1 MNIKRAFIITAV
13 VALIVSLGYGS
24 GNSIVLPEG
33 TDSIAGVI
41 TEVNSNEAYIRI
53 DMQLY
58 HFADASV
65 MDTMLKIKKISRY
78 EKVIVYYRKDNGKNL
93 VVNIEKFKQ
102 KDFY

>member
-1 MNIKRAFIITAV
+1 MNIKRFFIITAA
-13 VALIVSLGYGS
+13 VALIVSLGYGY

-33 TDSIAGVI
+33 TDSIAGII
-41 TEVNSNEAYIRI
+41 TEVNSREAYIRI

-65 MDTMLKIKKISRY
+65 MDTMLKIKNILRY
-78 EKVIVYYRKDNGKNL
+78 EKVIVYYRKAHGKYL
-93 VVNIEKFKQ
+93 IVNIEKFKQ